1 VFLYVLFIFV
11 YFSIKLIVKS
21 VSVSILILTYTVQK
35 SNMSYSF
42 SNPILTPVPSHYRR
56 VMVFDVETNGLL
68 PRDFKLEDITPELL
82 ITLPH
87 ILQLSCIVYNIVSN
101 RIEQTYNAY
110 IRVSDDVEISD
121 FITNLTGIS
130 REVVQTK
137 GKPIAEVLERFYQ
150 IYMKCDMV
158 IAHNIDFDYKLI
170 GIAVE
175 RHMKGKANYA
185 EMRQLFTRTFNEKHE
200 IDLYCTMMATIDLCR
215 LPKCTSTKP
224 NIPAITYEDKS
235 SPSATLSTS
244 LEALINIPRTPTL
257 VVRKAEKSG
266 VIPVASLQP
275 VASLTKPKRVYTN
288 DYKFPKL
295 NELHQKLFES
305 VPENLHN
312 SLIDVIVCLR
322 CFLKIRCCLDITDRA
337 FARMMRT
344 AIEMSER
351 TSG

>member
-1 VFLYVLFIFV
+1 
-11 YFSIKLIVKS
+11 
-21 VSVSILILTYTVQK
+21 
-35 SNMSYSF
+35 MSYSF

-68 PRDFKLEDITPELL
+68 PRDFKVEHITPELL
-82 ITLPH
+82 IILPH

-110 IRVSDDVEISD
+110 ISVDDNVEIND

-130 REVVQTK
+130 REVVRTK
-137 GKPIAEVLERFYQ
+137 GKPIEQVLEQFYQ
-150 IYMKCDMV
+150 IYMKCDMA

-170 GIAVE
+170 AIAVE
-175 RHMKGKANYA
+175 RHRTALLTRCGTNVYN
-185 EMRQLFTRTFNEKHE
+185 EMRQMFTRSFNEKHG

-215 LPKCTSTKP
+215 LPKSMPAKP
-224 NIPAITYEDKS
+224 S
-235 SPSATLSTS
+235 SPPPPTALLS
-244 LEALINIPRTPTL
+244 IPLTPS
-257 VVRKAEKSG
+257 VVPQSSVLAVAPLK
-266 VIPVASLQP
+266 PVAPLTTVAPLKP
-275 VASLTKPKRVYTN
+275 VAPLTKPKRVYTN

-295 NELHQKLFES
+295 NELHLKLFES

-322 CFLKIRCCLDITDRA
+322 CFLKIRCCLDIPEKS

-351 TSG
+351 